1 MAEEVKESMENVAP
15 ASAPRTYKRTPK
27 KKVCQFCADK
37 IDEIDYKDVARLRRF
52 VTEKGK
58 IIPRRMSGLCA
69 KHQRALST
77 AIKKARVMALL
88 PYKTL

>member
-88 PYKTL
+88 P